1 MQSDIKQFMRLR
13 KIQVFLCRHFLLKK
27 KTLKNIY
34 FLYVYMETTLL
45 TSISPVS
52 RRVCRCWCNP
62 RWRRTRSVSRLQA
75 GWERCS
81 WRYSPYTHLNTHDW
95 SSAHDQCFTQ
105 YLCDARVTYRF
116 QWLSAL
122 WLIWPD
128 LPWTAPVRR
137 TPWSG
142 SSRAPGFSTDGNTPI
157 RCSVNTTVQNDV
169 HCKLFLDI
177 LILKIYY

>member
-1 MQSDIKQFMRLR
+1 MSIKKVNSVRLYAAH
-13 KIQVFLCRHFLLKK
+13 V
-27 KTLKNIY
+27 
-34 FLYVYMETTLL
+34 

-52 RRVCRCWCNP
+52 RRVCRCWWIP
-62 RWRRTRSVSRLQA
+62 RWRRTQSVSRLQA

-81 WRYSPYTHLNTHDW
+81 WRYSPCTHLNTRLELSTW
-95 SSAHDQCFTQ
+95 PVFYTISVQRMT
-105 YLCDARVTYRF
+105 VTYRF

-142 SSRAPGFSTDGNTPI
+142 SSCAPGFSTDGNTRI
-157 RCSVNTTVQNDV
+157 RCSLNTAVQNDV

-177 LILKIYY
+177 LILKIYYQ